1 MKPYLIIGIA
11 LLLTV
16 TIVIAFFALNKNEE
30 VPDVLEDKVT
40 VEDDGES
47 PNITPS
53 PIIKPDTPNTDDKDE
68 DEEDSETK
76 EDIEGYEPPVGNNNL
91 NLDIGESIPP
101 VKNPDPSASV
111 DEVIYGTKGE
121 NDGK

>member
-1 MKPYLIIGIA
+1 MKPYLIIGIS

-16 TIVIAFFALNKNEE
+16 TIVITFFALNKNEE
-30 VPDVLEDKVT
+30 VPDVSEDKVT
-40 VEDDGES
+40 VEDDGEI

-68 DEEDSETK
+68 DEEESETK
-76 EDIEGYEPPVGNNNL
+76 EDTEGYEPPIGDNNL

>member
-16 TIVIAFFALNKNEE
+16 TIIIAFFALNKNEE
-30 VPDVLEDKVT
+30 VPDVSEDKVT
-40 VEDDGES
+40 VEDDGEIPS
-47 PNITPS
+47 ITPS

-68 DEEDSETK
+68 DEEESETK
-76 EDIEGYEPPVGNNNL
+76 EDTEGYEPPIGDNNL

>member
-30 VPDVLEDKVT
+30 VPDVTEDKVT
-40 VEDDGES
+40 VEDDGEI

>member
-1 MKPYLIIGIA
+1 MKPYLIIGIS

-16 TIVIAFFALNKNEE
+16 TIVITFFALNKNEE
-30 VPDVLEDKVT
+30 VPDVSEDKVT
-40 VEDDGES
+40 VEDDGEI

-53 PIIKPDTPNTDDKDE
+53 PIIKPDTPNTDDKDD
-68 DEEDSETK
+68 DEEESETK
-76 EDIEGYEPPVGNNNL
+76 EDTEGYEPPIGDNNL

>member
-11 LLLTV
+11 LLLTA

-30 VPDVLEDKVT
+30 VPDVPEDKVT
-40 VEDDGES
+40 VEDDGEI

-53 PIIKPDTPNTDDKDE
+53 PIIKPNTPNTDDKDE

>member
-30 VPDVLEDKVT
+30 VPDVPEDKVT
-40 VEDDGES
+40 VEDDGEI